1 MSDEFQSPFIEKTLV
16 CPACGQAA
24 AQLFFKSRLFVPGER
39 ESDQHV
45 LNYNWLVPNVRQVPP
60 AFYAVLKCPAC
71 HFSDL
76 REDFQTPSENSFNRR
91 LIKAFKAAGQ
101 KDKLIM
107 ELLARHIQY
116 SELDFGS
123 ALNLHFLALYA
134 QTLLPAESCD
144 TYKIARLLLRI
155 AWLYRENT
163 PDEEG
168 NLQLPTVEDIQK
180 NVANFENLL
189 YQTRTDYERA
199 SAGLLQRATELR
211 EAFEEKGAENPYLK
225 SRLGLTRQFEGV
237 LSEIYQIKRLLHLDL
252 RGDLESGAVEGAAFF
267 SFPSYHHFFERLKG
281 VWSFAPGDEKEAILL
296 SIAYFERSV
305 ATDPA
310 FEDSEKYFAAIKL
323 ITDLMLRTGNL
334 EGAYAMVRSIYKTAS
349 DTRQRFQRELRE
361 NKELQEHEKKV
372 LQSRIERTAGSI
384 EQAGQ
389 LRHHLL
395 NKFLERDRSKIE
407 AILAENPDAD
417 LETLEKLLVDE
428 GVPEALV
435 LKIQEKGGLLEH
447 VARKKRGFFS

>member
-1 MSDEFQSPFIEKTLV
+1 MSDELQSPFIEKTLP

-24 AQLFFKSRLFVPGER
+24 PQLFFKSRLFVPGER

-45 LNYNWLVPNVRQVPP
+45 LTYNWLVPNVRQVPP
-60 AFYAVLKCPAC
+60 AFYAVLKCPTC
-71 HFSDL
+71 HFADL
-76 REDFQTPSENSFNRR
+76 REDFLTPAENPFNRR
-91 LIKAFKAAGQ
+91 LVKAFKAAGQ
-101 KDKLIM
+101 KDRLIM

-116 SELDFGS
+116 PELDFGS

-168 NLQLPTVEDIQK
+168 NLLLPTVGDIQK
-180 NVANFENLL
+180 VLANFENQL
-189 YQTRTDYERA
+189 YQARTECERV
-199 SAGLLQRATELR
+199 SAGLRQRATEL
-211 EAFEEKGAENPYLK
+211 ADVFEGKGAENPYLR
-225 SRLGLTRQFEGV
+225 SRLGLARQFEGI
-237 LSEIYQIKRLLHLDL
+237 LSEVYQIKRLLHLDL
-252 RGDLESGAVEGAAFF
+252 RGDLEQGAVDEAAFF
-267 SFPSYHHFFERLKG
+267 TFPSYHSFFERLKG
-281 VWSFAPGDEKEAILL
+281 VWPFAPTDEKEAILL
-296 SIAYFERSV
+296 CIAYFERSV

-310 FEDSEKYFAAIKL
+310 FEDTEKYFAAIKL

-334 EGAYAMVRSIYKTAS
+334 EGAYSMVRSIYKTAS

-361 NKELQEHEKKV
+361 NKELQEHEKKI
-372 LQSRIERTAGSI
+372 LQGRIERTAGSI

-389 LRHHLL
+389 LRHLLL
-395 NKFLERDRSKIE
+395 NKFLDRDRPKIE
-407 AILAENPDAD
+407 AILAENPDSD

-428 GVPEALV
+428 GVPEALI
-435 LKIQEKGGLLEH
+435 LKMQDKGGLLEH

>member
-1 MSDEFQSPFIEKTLV
+1 MSEELQSPFIEKTLP
-16 CPACGQAA
+16 CPACGQAT
-24 AQLFFKSRLFVPGER
+24 AQPFFKSRLFVPGER

-45 LNYNWLVPNVRQVPP
+45 LTYNWLVPNVRQVPP
-60 AFYAVLKCPAC
+60 AFYAVLQCPAC
-71 HFSDL
+71 HFADL
-76 REDFQTPSENSFNRR
+76 REDFQTPAENPFSRR
-91 LIKAFKAAGQ
+91 MVKAFKAAGQ

-116 SELDFGS
+116 PDLDFGS

-144 TYKIARLLLRI
+144 TYKIARLLLRV

-168 NLQLPTVEDIQK
+168 NLQLPTVGDIQK
-180 NVANFENLL
+180 SLTGFENLL
-189 YQTRTDYERA
+189 YQARTECERV
-199 SAGLLQRATELR
+199 SAGLRQRATELS
-211 EAFEEKGAENPYLK
+211 EVFEGKGAENPYQK
-225 SRLGLTRQFEGV
+225 SRVGLTRQFEGI

-252 RGDLESGAVEGAAFF
+252 RGDLEYGATEEPAFF
-267 SFPSYHHFFERLKG
+267 SFPNYHSFFERLKS
-281 VWSFAPGDEKEAILL
+281 VWPFVPADEKEAILL

-310 FEDSEKYFAAIKL
+310 FEDTDKYFAAIKL

-334 EGAYAMVRSIYKTAS
+334 EGAYVMVRSIYKTAS

-361 NKELQEHEKKV
+361 NKELQEHEKKI
-372 LQSRIERTAGSI
+372 LQTRIERTAGSI

-389 LRHHLL
+389 LRHQLL
-395 NKFLERDRSKIE
+395 NKFLERDRTRIE
-407 AILAENPDAD
+407 AVLAENPDAD
-417 LETLEKLLVDE
+417 LETLEKLLGDE
-428 GVPEALV
+428 GVPEALI
-435 LKIQEKGGLLEH
+435 LKMQEKGGLLEH
-447 VARKKRGFFS
+447 VAHKKRGFFS